1 MEKLIVLSEDGVSEE
16 FPLTEQRISIGRE
29 DSNVICLG
37 DKSVSRHH
45 ATLQRVFSG
54 FTIQDEGSTNGTR
67 VNGRVIAKQF
77 LKHRDLIEI
86 GNYHLRFLEEAPQG
100 LVADDADK
108 TTVIRTVQ
116 QSKPEPAPQQS
127 KPVSAPQQSKPAPAP
142 QQSKPVSAPQQSRPA
157 PAPERPRPSQ
167 ASTPAESTQPV
178 AKAVNGS
185 ESEVPESEDKLT
197 ARIRYLAG
205 QQKGEE
211 VVVDRAFFSVGNPG
225 GDLVLINKRH
235 TGYFLLKVGG
245 DVPPTVN
252 GTPIKA
258 GGVELH
264 SGDRIDLG
272 ELSLEFRL

>member
-29 DSNVICLG
+29 ESNVICLG

-127 KPVSAPQQSKPAPAP
+127 KPAS
-142 QQSKPVSAPQQSRPA
+142 
-157 PAPERPRPSQ
+157 APERPRPSQ
-167 ASTPAESTQPV
+167 PSTPAEPTQPV

>member
-1 MEKLIVLSEDGVSEE
+1 MEKLIVLSEEGVAQE
-16 FPLTEQRISIGRE
+16 FPLLEQRISIGRE
-29 DSNVICLG
+29 ESNVICLG

-45 ATLQRVFSG
+45 ATLQRVFKG

-86 GNYHLRFLEEAPQG
+86 GKYHLRFLEEAPQG
-100 LVADDADK
+100 LRVDDADK
-108 TTVIRTVQ
+108 TTVIRPVH
-116 QSKPEPAPQQS
+116 QSQLTPPA
-127 KPVSAPQQSKPAPAP
+127 
-142 QQSKPVSAPQQSRPA
+142 
-157 PAPERPRPSQ
+157 ERPLPRRVHAVQEPPPPKVEPEVEE
-167 ASTPAESTQPV
+167 ATLSTSVAAESEETI
-178 AKAVNGS
+178 
-185 ESEVPESEDKLT
+185 T

-245 DVPPTVN
+245 DEPPTVN
-252 GTPIKA
+252 GTPIRA

>member
-1 MEKLIVLSEDGVSEE
+1 MEKLIVLSEDGVSDE
-16 FPLTEQRISIGRE
+16 FPLIEQRISIGRE

-67 VNGRVIAKQF
+67 VNGRVITKQF

-100 LVADDADK
+100 LVAEDADK
-108 TTVIRTVQ
+108 TTVIR
-116 QSKPEPAPQQS
+116 PE
-127 KPVSAPQQSKPAPAP
+127 QQSKPASPFL
-142 QQSKPVSAPQQSRPA
+142 QSKLAS
-157 PAPERPRPSQ
+157 APERPRPSQ
-167 ASTPAESTQPV
+167 ASTQVEPAKPD

-185 ESEVPESEDKLT
+185 ESAVPESEDKLT
-197 ARIRYLAG
+197 AKIRYLAG

-225 GDLVLINKRH
+225 GDLVLINKRS

-245 DVPPTVN
+245 DTPPTVN

-264 SGDRIDLG
+264 NGDRIDLG

>member
-16 FPLTEQRISIGRE
+16 FPLVEQRISIGRE
-29 DSNVICLG
+29 ESNVICLG

-67 VNGRVIAKQF
+67 VNGRVITKQF

-86 GNYHLRFLEEAPQG
+86 GNYHLRFLEEAPKG
-100 LVADDADK
+100 LAVEDTDK
-108 TTVIRTVQ
+108 TTVIRPVQ
-116 QSKPEPAPQQS
+116 QSKPTTP
-127 KPVSAPQQSKPAPAP
+127 PQQSKPASPLLR
-142 QQSKPVSAPQQSRPA
+142 SKLAS
-157 PAPERPRPSQ
+157 APERPRPSQ
-167 ASTPAESTQPV
+167 ASTPVEPTKPD
-178 AKAVNGS
+178 AKAVKGS
-185 ESEVPESEDKLT
+185 ESAVPKSEDKLT
-197 ARIRYLAG
+197 AKIRYLAG

-225 GDLVLINKRH
+225 GDLVLINKRN

-245 DVPPTVN
+245 DAPPTVN

-264 SGDRIDLG
+264 NGDRIDLG